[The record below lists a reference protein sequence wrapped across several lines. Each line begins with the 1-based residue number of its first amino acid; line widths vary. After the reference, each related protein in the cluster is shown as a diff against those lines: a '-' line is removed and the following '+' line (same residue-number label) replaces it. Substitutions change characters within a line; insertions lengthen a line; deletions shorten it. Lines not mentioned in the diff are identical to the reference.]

1 MKIKFYLLNKKGV
14 SIVIVAL
21 SVVVLMGM
29 AALAIDVG
37 NAYMQKSTL
46 DQAAQLAALSAAQ
59 AMKNSSDPA
68 VIQQKALDV
77 FAQNGLPTDQA
88 DITVNVTKGTE
99 TAFIDA
105 HLNVPFYFA
114 RVLGFNDVSLNSQ
127 ALAELCADGSAKLIK
142 ENTYDL
148 VPWGI
153 PHGRTTYNAT
163 EQKLYI
169 DGTVADN
176 WTENSSFQFYQGYE
190 YLLKLGLGQPA
201 DAIGRK
207 ILIPMDSTGDC
218 NPADANDP
226 ICPEVGSH
234 VQADLIKAYGLV
246 YWCLQ
251 NNYAV
256 DWLLD
261 YNGGSYLVDYNDAIL
276 SATSATS
283 PTVNFSSVSK
293 ITLSAAQAATLSNWL
308 AANNSSEGRP
318 YQIVHVTNYPQ
329 VAVYTANV
337 YSPADLVPWG
347 LEDQAAAYPFGY
359 VVGNQYTLKYGPDQS
374 PANYGPG
381 NFGALTMVG
390 NGANDYRNG
399 IASGVPNPNGETWYV
414 GKTVYTKTGNMAGPT
429 IQGLSDRLAAGKI
442 YCKVPVVDSMD
453 MNGHSSTTIKGFLNF
468 KINSVDSNGNF
479 VYGTLVDKVPTD
491 QLSYTVNEDSNTE
504 VVAKVLKQAGIPFSW
519 IHDAGVID
527 GTINNYDW
535 LYTHHED
542 FQNNLVPAKIAQWVS
557 AGHYY
562 FDMCWSTDR
571 FDNALEDYNHDTF
584 GTTTS
589 QYIPRMFFNSYSSK
603 QYSACYRC
611 SSSSGKDCDACRY
624 SGWVWEW
631 VKHTDVN
638 TDNNPTYSLSPRD
651 IMQTQNH
658 VTTIPADGSL
668 GRTNAFKLT
677 SLISAQNI
685 YAKDNSAAEYKLGI
699 YEYFNYSGTNYA
711 KAMIRDYKINSTD
724 LGGVVCFM
732 GGHDPSNTPAYRLI
746 LNNVMASSI
755 APAVAR
761 TSRTNYGALDMD
773 SSDDGLTADSG
784 EYLANIE
791 YGYKYFLAPGAI
803 LETLPY
809 NLPEQTNTGVAFNV
823 GSDASTWNSHATDS
837 QRIVLV
843 PIVSIRN
850 SDNSLTCISPDNT
863 SQAPKSV
870 YGIYQRDKVRL
881 KGIAKFW
888 LLDVTKP
895 GSYDSTLGPIENGQ
909 VRGIFLG
916 YYITPADAK

>member
-1 MKIKFYLLNKKGV
+1 MQYNHKIGKKGV
-14 SIVIVAL
+14 SLVLAAISIVVM
-21 SVVVLMGM
+21 MGM

-37 NAYMQKSTL
+37 NGYMQKSSL
-46 DQAAQLAALSAAQ
+46 DQATQLAALSAAQ
-59 AMKNSSDPA
+59 CMGKGFSADQISSEVRTVLNNNCSA
-68 VIQQKALDV
+68 S
-77 FAQNGLPTDQA
+77 AQ
-88 DITVNVTKGTE
+88 ISYNVVKGTE
-99 TAFIDA
+99 TCFIDA
-105 HLNVPFYFA
+105 QLNVPFYFA
-114 RVLGFNDVSLNSQ
+114 KVLGFTDVTLNSQ
-127 ALAELCADGSAKLIK
+127 ALAEVCADGSARLIK

-153 PHGRTTYNAT
+153 PHGRTTYNST

-169 DGTVADN
+169 DGVLADN

-218 NPADANDP
+218 NPTDANDP

-261 YNGGSYLVDYNDAIL
+261 YNGGSYLVDYNAAIL

-293 ITLSAAQAATLSNWL
+293 ITLTAAQAATLSNWL

-337 YSPADLVPWG
+337 YSPGDLMPWG
-347 LEDQAAAYPFGY
+347 LQDKTGTYPFGY
-359 VVGNQYTLKYGPDQS
+359 ELGIQYTLKYGS
-374 PANYGPG
+374 GANGTYGAG
-381 NFGALTMVG
+381 NYGALTLGGEGASVYNSNII
-390 NGANDYRNG
+390 NGA
-399 IASGVPNPNGETWYV
+399 SNPNGETYYV
-414 GKTVYTKTGNMAGPT
+414 GKSIYTKTGNMNGPT
-429 IQGLSDRLAAGKI
+429 CDGLQTRINANKLYVKI
-442 YCKVPVVDSMD
+442 PVVSTLDV
-453 MNGHSSTTIKGFLNF
+453 NGKKSTTIRGFLNF
-468 KINSVDSNGNF
+468 KLNSIDSGNSW
-479 VYGTLVDKVPTD
+479 VYGTMVDKIPTD
-491 QLSYTVNEDSNTE
+491 QLSYTVNEDSNSE

-542 FQNNLVPAKIAQWVS
+542 FQNNQVPAKIAQWVS

-562 FDMCWSTDR
+562 FNMCWATDR

-584 GTTTS
+584 GTDTS
-589 QYIPRMFFNSYSSK
+589 QYIPRMFFNSYSTK

-611 SSSSGKDCDACRY
+611 SSSSGSDCDACRY

-638 TDNNPTYSLSPRD
+638 TNNNPTYSLSPRD

-658 VTTIPADGSL
+658 VTTISADSGTL
-668 GRTNAFKLT
+668 GRTNAFKLP
-677 SLISAQNI
+677 SLISTQNI
-685 YAKDNSAAEYKLGI
+685 YAKNNSAAGYKYGI
-699 YEYFNYSGTNYA
+699 YEYFTYSSTNYA
-711 KAMIRDYKINSTD
+711 KAMIREYKINSTD
-724 LGGVVCFM
+724 LGGIVCFM

-755 APAVAR
+755 APAVSKTA
-761 TSRTNYGALDMD
+761 RTNYGALDLD
-773 SSDDGLTADSG
+773 NADDGLTTDSD
-784 EYLANIE
+784 EYLTNIE
-791 YGYKYFLAPGAI
+791 YGNKYFLAPGAI
-803 LETLPY
+803 IDTLPY
-809 NLPEQTNTGVAFNV
+809 NLPDQTNTGVAFNV
-823 GSDASTWNSHATDS
+823 GADTSTWNSHATDS

-843 PIVSIRN
+843 PIVSIRKA
-850 SDNSLTCISPDNT
+850 DNSLTCVSPDNT

-870 YGIYQRDKVRL
+870 YGIYQRDKVRM

-895 GSYDSTLGPIENGQ
+895 GSYESTLGPIENGQ

-916 YYITPADAK
+916 YYISPVDAK